1 MYIWLF
7 IKVLLETTAPF
18 AAHLHARVKASVYE
32 AKFDLLFEV
41 FLHYVSTIR
50 NSFRFEKF
58 PAIFAV
64 SH

>member
-1 MYIWLF
+1 MSGKNVYIWLF

-18 AAHLHARVKASVYE
+18 IAHLHARV
-32 AKFDLLFEV
+32 KFDLLFEV

-64 SH
+64 PH